1 MDEQKERTVYIG
13 IIKNERFESRTLVN
27 GRNEEEAMGKVLDKY
42 NDSVGVYFQK
52 ENVTILPFSEGF
64 KQILPL

>member
-1 MDEQKERTVYIG
+1 MDEQRERTVYVG

-27 GRNEEEAMGKVLDKY
+27 GRNEEEAMGKVLEKY
-42 NDSVGVYFQK
+42 KDSVGVYFQK

-64 KQILPL
+64 KQIFPL